1 MGDLFEL
8 IEQLLKS
15 LNSEAY
21 ALIGT
26 TTLGYIYLAIK
37 ARKGQKNAC

>member
-1 MGDLFEL
+1 MDGIYKLVEDLF
-8 IEQLLKS
+8 QS

-26 TTLGYIYLAIK
+26 VLLVSFYLAK
-37 ARKGQKNAC
+37 TARKEK

>member
-26 TTLGYIYLAIK
+26 VLLVSFYLAK
-37 ARKGQKNAC
+37 TARKEK

>member
-21 ALIGT
+21 ALIST
-26 TTLGYIYLAIK
+26 ITLGCIYLAIK
-37 ARKGQKNAC
+37 ARKGK